1 MAQVTNTYSTYD
13 SARLREEFSD
23 AIHMITP
30 EETPLLSLLGREK
43 VKSTHPEWST
53 DTLATPS
60 VSNQQLEGD
69 EYSYSAIS
77 PTTRVGNY
85 TEIARKAYVI
95 TRTNESALKA
105 GPKSELGRERRK
117 KGVELKRD
125 MEASLLSNKASVAG
139 TDVAARVAGGFPAW
153 LTSNDS
159 RDAGGTDG
167 GFNSGTGLV
176 VAAGN
181 GSQRAFSKAI
191 LDAVILSAHNAG
203 GNPTTFM
210 CSPYVKTVFSNLMTG
225 AGTTGIAQ
233 TSNSVSGNKQAT
245 IYAAA
250 DQYRSDFGVIDIVPN
265 RVMAL
270 VGATVARNGLLIDP
284 DMAAVGI
291 YDDIFEDKPA
301 KTGDAEKR
309 VLLCEFTLLMKTEAA
324 HGIAADLYGMTA
336 SS

>member
-1 MAQVTNTYSTYD
+1 VAQVTNTYSSYD

-30 EETPLLSLLGREK
+30 EETPLLSLLGRES

-53 DTLATPS
+53 DTLATP
-60 VSNQQLEGD
+60 VTSNQQLEGD
-69 EYSYSAIS
+69 EYSYSSITA
-77 PTTRVGNY
+77 TTRIGNY
-85 TEIARKAYVI
+85 TEIARKGYVI
-95 TRTNESALKA
+95 SRTNESHLKA

-125 MEASLLSNKASVAG
+125 MEASLLMNKASVAG

-159 RDAGGTDG
+159 RGTNGVDG

-176 VAAGN
+176 VAATN
-181 GSQRAFSKAI
+181 GDQRAFSKAI
-191 LDAVILSAHNAG
+191 LDAIILASYTSG
-203 GNPTTFM
+203 GNPTQFM
-210 CSPYVKTVFSNLMTG
+210 CSPYVKTVFSTLM
-225 AGTTGIAQ
+225 Q
-233 TSNSVSGNKQAT
+233 SSNTPT
-245 IYAAA
+245 IYNVAKGDHAEIYASA
-250 DQYRSDFGVIDIVPN
+250 DTYKSDFGVIDIVPN
-265 RVMAL
+265 RVMSI
-270 VGATVARNGLLIDP
+270 VGATLARNGLLVDP

-309 VLLCEFTLLMKTEAA
+309 MLLCEFSLIMKNQAA
-324 HGIAADLYGMTA
+324 HGVAADLYGMT
-336 SS
+336 SNS